1 MERLIYNSRE
11 ASQLLGISRS
21 TLLRLTKANALRK
34 VKISSRRLVGR
45 IASCFAISQ
54 KTRRINQ
61 DLLM

>member
-34 VKISSRRLVGR
+34 VNISSRRVGWAHSELLR
-45 IASCFAISQ
+45 YISEN
-54 KTRRINQ
+54 TPIH
-61 DLLM
+61 